1 MSSLKRRIAQV
12 TLLATA
18 STLPV
23 IASAGSAS
31 AVGADLG
38 PLVERVAKTAV
49 PLVAN
54 TLNGLQG
61 RHGAAPLSNAIGQ
74 SGGMASPGGL

>member
-1 MSSLKRRIAQV
+1 MSLKRRIAQV

-23 IASAGSAS
+23 IATAGSAS
-31 AVGADLG
+31 AVGADIG
-38 PLVERVAKTAV
+38 PLVEHAAKTAV
-49 PLVAN
+49 PLATG

-61 RHGAAPLSNAIGQ
+61 HGPAPLHSALGQ
-74 SGGMASPGGL
+74 GAMATPGGR